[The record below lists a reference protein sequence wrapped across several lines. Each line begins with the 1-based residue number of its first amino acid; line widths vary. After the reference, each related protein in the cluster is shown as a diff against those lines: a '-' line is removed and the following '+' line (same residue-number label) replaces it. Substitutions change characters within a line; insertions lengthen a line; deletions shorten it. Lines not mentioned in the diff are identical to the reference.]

1 MSMLV
6 TYGKTLNAYFI
17 VIIPPHSQCLQITTQ
32 NVKASIMKCTSMYLA
47 GFSMKYVRIYNGH
60 QLQQQLI
67 GWLFYYPINTT
78 THTGVNST
86 LLHVSTVH
94 FSHHQ
99 GQWFTKRVKGR
110 GLSLQSVSMKLLS
123 NNNSNLYP
131 LCVRRSFQ
139 YNNYYYYF
147 TITSHPLYLWRGI
160 SLLLILCTSVLPDD
174 GWSG

>member
-1 MSMLV
+1 MLV
-6 TYGKTLNAYFI
+6 TYGKTLNTYFI
-17 VIIPPHSQCLQITTQ
+17 VIIPPVPNVLQITTQ

-47 GFSMKYVRIYNGH
+47 GFTMKYVWIYNGH

-67 GWLFYYPINTT
+67 WWLFYYPINTT
-78 THTGVNST
+78 THTGVYST
-86 LLHVSTVH
+86 LLRVSTVH
-94 FSHHQ
+94 FSHHHV

-131 LCVRRSFQ
+131 LCVWRSFQ
-139 YNNYYYYF
+139 YNNYYYYL
-147 TITSHPLYLWRGI
+147 TITSHPFYLWRGI
-160 SLLLILCTSVLPDD
+160 SPLLILCTSVLPDD